1 MPRKKLEDLD
11 KPVADIGPAVEAK
24 PDAVVVA
31 TADTTTRKVKLD
43 PEVDTSVKD
52 MGPNPYQRV
61 IHLAKAID
69 SWRIFPRLFLTVY
82 IILLYKCVIWYMN
95 LPDPSMEQSGL
106 ISIVVGAGAA
116 WFGLYTGTDKSK

>member
-31 TADTTTRKVKLD
+31 TQDSTTRKVKLD
-43 PEVDTSVKD
+43 LEVDTSVRD
-52 MGPNPYQRV
+52 LGPNPYQRV
-61 IHLAKAID
+61 IHLARAID
-69 SWRIFPRLFLTVY
+69 AWRIFPRLFLTVY
-82 IILLYKCVIWYMN
+82 IVLLYKCVIWYMN
-95 LPDPSMEQSGL
+95 LPNPTLEQSGL